1 MARATK
7 PEDVPQKTLDHFE
20 AIPWC
25 AKQLDDPAFRIVSM
39 SRTVT
44 QPGNGHSLMADTW
57 NTDCTIKELLSM
69 HRPAN
74 TAKDQSGEVRRFY
87 TFGSGMNAHPDL
99 LHGGV
104 IATILDSTMGNAIGY
119 GIRAHGSTFTVALN
133 ITYKKPVIT
142 PGTIMARSWITK
154 VNGRKVWIHGAIENG
169 SGEVHAT
176 AEGMWLTAK
185 AKM

>member
-7 PEDVPQKTLDHFE
+7 PESVPQSTLDHFGK
-20 AIPWC
+20 IPWC
-25 AKQLDDPAFRIVSM
+25 AKSLEDPAFQIVSM

-57 NTDCTIKELLSM
+57 NTEKTITALLSM
-69 HRPAN
+69 YKPADN
-74 TAKDQSGEVRRFY
+74 SENQPGEVRRFY
-87 TFGSGMNAHPDL
+87 TFGSGMNAHPDI

-104 IATILDSTMGNAIGY
+104 IATILDSTMGNAVGY

-133 ITYKKPVIT
+133 VTYKKPVTT
-142 PGTIMARSWITK
+142 PGTIMARSWIKK
-154 VNGRKVWIHGAIENG
+154 VDGRKVWIHGAIENE
-169 SGEVHAT
+169 SGELHAT

-185 AKM
+185 ARM